1 MRFFKMFS
9 FCTLMIVFLNAC
21 SLDTT
26 KTKSEILEIPNID
39 EYTTLLVQSVDE
51 EGVSSESTSKVIT
64 DINEI
69 HAFIDKV
76 NKMEVVQPP
85 NKELLEKSKELNKKG
100 NYFFVLSDKETM
112 DNKVYTMNF
121 FSDGRIM
128 FQEPNGKKQEANGAG
143 QKMMYLSKEKHS
155 DVLLEMKELLN
166 IKF

>member
-1 MRFFKMFS
+1 MTIFKMFS
-9 FCTLMIVFLNAC
+9 MCILMIIFLNAC
-21 SLDTT
+21 SLETP
-26 KTKSEILEIPNID
+26 KTKSGILEIPNED
-39 EYTTLLVQSVDE
+39 EYTTLLVQGVDE
-51 EGVSSESTSKVIT
+51 DGVTSQSTSKVIT

-69 HAFIDKV
+69 QAFIEKV

-85 NKELLEKSKELNKKG
+85 NKELLEKNKELNKKG

-128 FQEPNGKKQEANGAG
+128 FQEPNGKKQETNGAG
-143 QKMMYLSKEKHS
+143 QKMMYLSKEKHT

>member
-9 FCTLMIVFLNAC
+9 VCILMIVCLNAC

-26 KTKSEILEIPNID
+26 KTKSEILEIPNKD

-51 EGVSSESTSKVIT
+51 NGVSSESTSKVIT

-69 HAFIDKV
+69 QAFIEKV

-112 DNKVYTMNF
+112 DNKVFTINF

-128 FQEPNGKKQEANGAG
+128 FQEPNGKKQETNGAE

-155 DVLLEMKELLN
+155 DVPS
-166 IKF
+166 

>member
-1 MRFFKMFS
+1 MRIFKMFS
-9 FCTLMIVFLNAC
+9 MCILMIIFLNAC
-21 SLDTT
+21 SLETT
-26 KTKSEILEIPNID
+26 KTKSIILEIPSGD
-39 EYTTLLVQSVDE
+39 EYTTLLVQGVDDD
-51 EGVSSESTSKVIT
+51 GVTSQSTSKVIT
-64 DINEI
+64 DSNEI
-69 HAFIDKV
+69 QAFIEKV

-112 DNKVYTMNF
+112 DNKVYTINF

-128 FQEPNGKKQEANGAG
+128 FQEPNGKKQETNGEE
-143 QKMMYLSKEKHS
+143 QKMMYFSKEKHT

>member
-1 MRFFKMFS
+1 MTIFKMFS
-9 FCTLMIVFLNAC
+9 MCILMIIFLNAC
-21 SLDTT
+21 SLETP
-26 KTKSEILEIPNID
+26 KTKSGILEIPNED
-39 EYTTLLVQSVDE
+39 EYTTLLVQGVDE
-51 EGVSSESTSKVIT
+51 DGVTSQSTSKVIT

-69 HAFIDKV
+69 QAFIEKV

-128 FQEPNGKKQEANGAG
+128 FQEPNGKKQETNGAG
-143 QKMMYLSKEKHS
+143 QKMMYLSKEKHT

>member
-1 MRFFKMFS
+1 MFS
-9 FCTLMIVFLNAC
+9 FCTLMIAFLNAC

-26 KTKSEILEIPNID
+26 KTKSEILEIPNIE

-51 EGVSSESTSKVIT
+51 EGVSSNSTSKVIT

-69 HAFIDKV
+69 QAFIEKV

-128 FQEPNGKKQEANGAG
+128 FQEPNEKKQEANGAE
-143 QKMMYLSKEKHS
+143 QKMMYLSKEKHT

>member
-1 MRFFKMFS
+1 MFS
-9 FCTLMIVFLNAC
+9 MCILMIIFFNAC
-21 SLDTT
+21 SLETT
-26 KTKSEILEIPNID
+26 KTKSEILEIPNGD
-39 EYTTLLVQSVDE
+39 EYTTLLVQGVDE
-51 EGVSSESTSKVIT
+51 DGVTSQSTSKVIT

-69 HAFIDKV
+69 QAFIEKV

-112 DNKVYTMNF
+112 DNKVYTINF

-128 FQEPNGKKQEANGAG
+128 FQEPNGKKQETNGAE
-143 QKMMYLSKEKHS
+143 QKMMYLSKEKHT

>member
-1 MRFFKMFS
+1 M
-9 FCTLMIVFLNAC
+9 CILMIIFLNAC
-21 SLDTT
+21 SLETT
-26 KTKSEILEIPNID
+26 KTKREILEMPNED
-39 EYTTLLVQSVDE
+39 EYTTLLVQGVDE
-51 EGVSSESTSKVIT
+51 EGVTSQSTSKAIT

-69 HAFIDKV
+69 QAFIEKV

-112 DNKVYTMNF
+112 DNKVYTINF

-128 FQEPNGKKQEANGAG
+128 FQEPNGKKQETNGAE

>member
-1 MRFFKMFS
+1 MRIFKIFS
-9 FCTLMIVFLNAC
+9 MCILMIIFLNAC
-21 SLDTT
+21 SLETT
-26 KTKSEILEIPNID
+26 KTKSGILEIPNED
-39 EYTTLLVQSVDE
+39 EYTTLLVQGVDE
-51 EGVSSESTSKVIT
+51 DGVTSQSTSKVIT

-69 HAFIDKV
+69 QAFIEKV
-76 NKMEVVQPP
+76 NKMEVVKPP

-112 DNKVYTMNF
+112 DNKVYTINF

-128 FQEPNGKKQEANGAG
+128 FQEPNGKKQETNGAE

-155 DVLLEMKELLN
+155 EVLLEMKELLN

>member
-1 MRFFKMFS
+1 MRIFKMFS
-9 FCTLMIVFLNAC
+9 MCILMIIFLNAC
-21 SLDTT
+21 SLETT
-26 KTKSEILEIPNID
+26 KTKNKILEIPNED
-39 EYTTLLVQSVDE
+39 EYTTLLVQGVDE
-51 EGVSSESTSKVIT
+51 DGVSSESTSKVIT
-64 DINEI
+64 DINDI
-69 HAFIDKV
+69 QAFIEKV

>member
-1 MRFFKMFS
+1 MTIFKMFS
-9 FCTLMIVFLNAC
+9 MCILMIIFLNAC
-21 SLDTT
+21 SLETP
-26 KTKSEILEIPNID
+26 KTKSGILEIPNED
-39 EYTTLLVQSVDE
+39 EYTTLLVQGVDE
-51 EGVSSESTSKVIT
+51 DGVTSQSTSKVIT

-69 HAFIDKV
+69 QAFIEKV

-128 FQEPNGKKQEANGAG
+128 FQEPNGKKQETNGAG
-143 QKMMYLSKEKHS
+143 QKMMYLSIEKHT

>member
-1 MRFFKMFS
+1 MRIFKMFS
-9 FCTLMIVFLNAC
+9 MCILMIIFLNAC
-21 SLDTT
+21 SLETT
-26 KTKSEILEIPNID
+26 KKKSEILEIPNED
-39 EYTTLLVQSVDE
+39 EYTTLLVQGVDE
-51 EGVSSESTSKVIT
+51 DGVTSQSTSKVIT

-69 HAFIDKV
+69 QAFIEKV

-112 DNKVYTMNF
+112 DNKVYTINF

-128 FQEPNGKKQEANGAG
+128 FQEPNGKKQETNGAE